1 MLYLPANH
9 ILNALQYT
17 ELSEAYNIHKYKSEQ
32 LPMCITVMSYNN
44 NENKRNI
51 KALQSIL
58 QQEYDNYHIVFV
70 DDDSNDYNSEI
81 SIQYLQDRGYDMSKA
96 TFVQNARRNYV
107 TYNIVNGAFNY
118 CGAGQIQ
125 VLLDGDDEYIGRYV
139 LLLLN
144 AIYQQFQQKWV
155 VYTNSKSNLNTY
167 GTSQFIK
174 NMNQLVLGSKRRS
187 NHFIGPVRSWR
198 V

>member
-17 ELSEAYNIHKYKSEQ
+17 ELSEAYNIHKHKSEQ

-70 DDDSNDYNSEI
+70 DDDSNDYNS
-81 SIQYLQDRGYDMSKA
+81 
-96 TFVQNARRNYV
+96 
-107 TYNIVNGAFNY
+107 
-118 CGAGQIQ
+118 
-125 VLLDGDDEYIGRYV
+125 
-139 LLLLN
+139 
-144 AIYQQFQQKWV
+144 
-155 VYTNSKSNLNTY
+155 
-167 GTSQFIK
+167 
-174 NMNQLVLGSKRRS
+174 
-187 NHFIGPVRSWR
+187 
-198 V
+198 